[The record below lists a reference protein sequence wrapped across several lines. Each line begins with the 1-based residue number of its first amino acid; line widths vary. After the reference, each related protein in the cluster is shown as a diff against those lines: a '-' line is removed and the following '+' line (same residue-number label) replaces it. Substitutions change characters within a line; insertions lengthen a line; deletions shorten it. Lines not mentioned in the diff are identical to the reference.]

1 MSLLTVSLL
10 FFCRRVLCVKE
21 IEFVGHFN
29 KEWECLYENICR
41 PPAVVGSE
49 LKIYS
54 KVPK

>member
-10 FFCRRVLCVKE
+10 FLCRRVLCVKE

-29 KEWECLYENICR
+29 KEWECLYENFCR

>member
-10 FFCRRVLCVKE
+10 FLCRRVLCVKE

-41 PPAVVGSE
+41 PPTVVGSE